1 MKNTVYNRKAGF
13 NYIID
18 EKYDAGIILSGN
30 EVKSV
35 KENQLNFNDSYC
47 LFINNE
53 LWLRGFF
60 ISENKFGLKENP
72 TRDRKI
78 LLKKRELRKIQ
89 DKTKEKGFTI
99 VPTKIYQ
106 NSKGIIKIEIG
117 IGKGKNQYDKRETI
131 KKRDVEREMKKS
143 LTF

>member
-35 KENQLNFNDSYC
+35 KENQINFNDSYC
-47 LFINNE
+47 LFVNEE

-60 ISENKFGLKENP
+60 ISENKFGKKENP

-78 LLKKRELRKIQ
+78 LLKKKELRKIH

-131 KKRDVEREMKKS
+131 KKRDIERELNAQRS
-143 LTF
+143 L

>member
-78 LLKKRELRKIQ
+78 LLKKKELRKIQ